1 MKKYTSEDIIQRALQ
16 LADLENSDFISDE
29 EKIRLLNEC
38 YTILYQKVIDSG
50 DKTWIKSVNVK
61 DGDTLPEDLYQ
72 ITAIYIEHSKE
83 PIQKINSFQNP
94 GYDIIGDKIKLS
106 PCYNGMSIVMEY
118 APTFREIQLTE
129 KTVET
134 PYSKNVISACGG
146 LYAWVDS
153 DGYINVTDFA
163 SGKNVNTNELK
174 ENYTETTLYKNGV
187 LLLAPDTTKWF
198 SFYALDTT
206 TLDLTNNH
214 LVVIDN
220 TLYIMALGSTEVT
233 DIDAGDVVTD
243 IADYNIPSVAAGNP
257 GVFFVSYKDDKG
269 LYFLYNGIIYRNEL
283 SPISVTLLNY
293 KSTYAEEGLYLV
305 AGNNQLILI
314 DKELNIKTLHR
325 DTKIIDIVSKKYCLG
340 VTVFSDVQMLEGL
353 RNNELLNYPNQLF
366 WVMLAYMM
374 AVQFK
379 MKQGADVSQLNVEAQ
394 KAEMQFFDSISR
406 DANEYYQMKN
416 VYRTSRSGIYR

>member
-72 ITAIYIEHSKE
+72 ITAIYIEHSKD

-134 PYSKNVISACGG
+134 PYSKPVFSACGG
-146 LYAWVDS
+146 LYAWADS

-174 ENYTETTLYKNGV
+174 ENYTETTLYKNG
-187 LLLAPDTTKWF
+187 LILLAPDTIKWF
-198 SFYALDTT
+198 SFYTMDTT
-206 TLDLTNNH
+206 TLDLSNNH
-214 LVVIDN
+214 LVVIEN

-233 DIDAGDVVTD
+233 DIDSSDVVTD

-269 LYFLYNGIIYRNEL
+269 LYFLYDGIIYRNDL
-283 SPISVTLLNY
+283 SPISVTLLNC

-325 DTKIIDIVSKKYCLG
+325 NTKIIDIVSKKYCLG
-340 VTVFSDVQMLEGL
+340 ITVFSDVQMLEGL
-353 RNNELLNYPNQLF
+353 RDNELLNYPNQLF

>member
-50 DKTWIKSVNVK
+50 DKTWIKSVNVQ

-118 APTFREIQLTE
+118 APTFKEIQLTE

-146 LYAWVDS
+146 LYSWVDS
-153 DGYINVTDFA
+153 DGHINITDFA

-174 ENYTETTLYKNGV
+174 ANYTETTLYKNGV
-187 LLLAPDTTKWF
+187 LLLAPNTTKWF
-198 SFYALDTT
+198 SFYSLNTT

-220 TLYIMALGSTEVT
+220 ALYIMALGSTEVT
-233 DIDAGDVVTD
+233 DIDSSDIVTD

-269 LYFLYNGIIYRNEL
+269 LYFFYDDVMYRNDL
-283 SPISVTLLNY
+283 NPIPVTLLNY
-293 KSTYAEEGLYLV
+293 KAAYAEEGLYLV
-305 AGNNQLILI
+305 TSNNQLHLI
-314 DKELNIKTLHR
+314 DKELNIKILHR

-353 RNNELLNYPNQLF
+353 RDNELLNYPNQLF

-394 KAEMQFFDSISR
+394 KAELQFFDSISR
-406 DANEYYQMKN
+406 DTNEYYQMKN

>member
-16 LADLENSDFISDE
+16 LADLENSAFISDE

-50 DKTWIKSVNVK
+50 DKTWIKSVTVK

-118 APTFREIQLTE
+118 APTFKEIQLTE

-134 PYSKNVISACGG
+134 PYSKPVISACGG
-146 LYAWVDS
+146 LYAWADS

-198 SFYALDTT
+198 SFYSMDTT

-220 TLYIMALGSTEVT
+220 ALYIMALGSTEVT

-269 LYFLYNGIIYRNEL
+269 LYFLYDGIIYRNDL
-283 SPISVTLLNY
+283 SPISVNLLNC

-314 DKELNIKTLHR
+314 DKELNVKTLHR
-325 DTKIIDIVSKKYCLG
+325 ETKIIDIVSKKYCLG

-353 RNNELLNYPNQLF
+353 RDNELLNYPNQLF